1 MTYGTANVSAVF
13 EKLNEGEYVITG
25 LNGSKEENI
34 VARAG
39 EKVAITLSDFDPQSD
54 YDVHYESD
62 DSKKIESEID
72 PTQKTISFIM
82 PEGNVDITAAIVKS
96 QGGSS
101 NVPSEEL
108 TATPGGDTGEESD
121 GTTENTD
128 EKVKKEDNDKNGT
141 TTVEENNTDQNDSEA
156 KSAVQGAERKNT
168 AVSTTAAPVKA
179 GTPVSVYSVPVRSA
193 GSSTTAAQTGDKT
206 NTPLWI
212 AAAAG
217 SVVAALGAFV
227 IRRKKNSEE

>member
-1 MTYGTANVSAVF
+1 
-13 EKLNEGEYVITG
+13 
-25 LNGSKEENI
+25 
-34 VARAG
+34 
-39 EKVAITLSDFDPQSD
+39 
-54 YDVHYESD
+54 
-62 DSKKIESEID
+62 
-72 PTQKTISFIM
+72 M
-82 PEGNVDITAAIVKS
+82 PEGNVDITGNKVKS

-217 SVVAALGAFV
+217 SVAAVLGAFV